1 MILKRFFE
9 KQLVMIVTPFAR
21 LALLVFLGAVY
32 FSLIPKIAASTKGV
46 ALVDLKLGDYLQ
58 QVMQHN
64 EAVQAQLLEVE
75 VSHRK
80 NTAEMGIFE
89 PKFKSSVTY
98 EANKRTN
105 NVSQAA
111 AQNNQGI
118 FKENNT
124 LYDSGLESELPTGGK
139 VHLGYTMSNLGNNVN
154 PNSSLF
160 TSPTNNNYWNRQY
173 QTFVGATFTQ
183 PLLKD
188 AGLTPTLANLRLTAL
203 DSDIAFQEYRR
214 QLMLTIFKAEDAYW
228 NLYFSQEQVRFFD
241 QSISVAQSVLDDS
254 REKLKI
260 GQGSELDMMEAQ
272 SALALRSTKRNN
284 ALQEYYDAVEN
295 LQVLMGVSPSPS
307 PAGPVGSTF
316 HVTDTPRETSAAISY
331 SENFEQAFSL
341 NPDYLIQQ
349 TKIKE
354 QLLRMGVAKNQI
366 LPDLSLLGAYGF
378 NGLGTTPVNSWD
390 SAQSGAYPSWS
401 IGMELTVPLDG
412 NIKERN
418 LYQASKLTLSE
429 AYLRFKGV
437 QTEISY
443 GLNTAIQKA
452 GAWEQSIQSYQ
463 TVVHYNE
470 ELLKTQL
477 ERLKAGRV
485 DGHKVM
491 EVEADLLDARQ
502 ELANALTQYQRAL
515 NQVELVAGSILKNRN
530 LDLTRAELKQRTTL
544 LLDGASAP
552 AAPVSTSN

>member
-32 FSLIPKIAASTKGV
+32 FSLIPKIAASTKEV

>member
-1 MILKRFFE
+1 MIFKRFFE
-9 KQLVMIVTPFAR
+9 KRPMMIVTPFAR
-21 LALLVFLGAVY
+21 LALLIFLGAVY
-32 FSLIPKIAASTKGV
+32 FYLIPKIGASTNEV

-58 QVMQHN
+58 QVVQHN

-80 NTAEMGIFE
+80 NKAEMGIFE
-89 PKFKSSVTY
+89 PKFRSSVTY

-160 TSPTNNNYWNRQY
+160 NNPTNNNYWNRQY

-254 REKLKI
+254 REKLKT
-260 GQGSELDMMEAQ
+260 GEGSELDVMEAQ

-429 AYLRFKGV
+429 AYVRFKGV

-515 NQVELVAGSILKNRN
+515 NQVELVTGSILKNRN
-530 LDLTRAELKQRTTL
+530 LDLTRAELKQRTTAL
-544 LLDGASAP
+544 LEGAPAP
-552 AAPVSTSN
+552 AAPVSIVN

>member
-443 GLNTAIQKA
+443 GFNTAIQKA